1 MNTNSCISGS
11 PSKLKSGLL
20 PTIKA
25 NLQSM
30 NAKMNL
36 TQTSLRNSLN
46 LDNEIL
52 LSKSEKV
59 TSAVRIKDL
68 SQFREKISESIS
80 TIQFYFGAKVEQ
92 REPEDSF
99 LKDED
104 FFWPIESA
112 TQSFDT
118 VAAHESSHTPSALSQ
133 AQVSKRE
140 NYSY

>member
-1 MNTNSCISGS
+1 
-11 PSKLKSGLL
+11 
-20 PTIKA
+20 
-25 NLQSM
+25 M